1 MAKRPSS
8 FPACPARPAA
18 LACGAL
24 LLLAGCSGT
33 DIGRT
38 LGVTRDAPDE
48 FSVTTRAPLVMP
60 PNFELNPP
68 EPGMPRPQESPERV
82 QAEQTLVPEAALSSP
97 APGQDSAG
105 QDALVK
111 LAGPPAPPNIRRMVN
126 AESLDDRPPRSI
138 TDRLMFWESPPP
150 PGTVVDA
157 QREAQRIRENE
168 ALGQPVVDGDTPV
181 VQPKRKSILGSIDPF

>member
-1 MAKRPSS
+1 MAKRSS
-8 FPACPARPAA
+8 LSRSSPARPAT

-24 LLLAGCSGT
+24 LLLGGCSGG

-48 FSVTTRAPLVMP
+48 FTVTTRAPLAMP
-60 PNFELNPP
+60 PSFDINPP
-68 EPGMPRPQESPERV
+68 QPGMPRPQESPERV
-82 QAEQTLVPEAALSSP
+82 QAEEALVPQAALGSPGP
-97 APGQDSAG
+97 APDSAG

-111 LAGPPAPPNIRRMVN
+111 LAGPPAPPNIRRTVN

-168 ALGQPVVDGDTPV
+168 ALGQPVIDGDTPI